1 MDTVAKAAGGIV
13 LTVSGVFFFVVLGTL
28 MGAFSGWVVGLFF
41 GDTILGI
48 AGQLGLKGIAMWQ
61 FGAFMGF
68 VGGFLKTKVTAEV
81 KSGK

>member
-1 MDTVAKAAGGIV
+1 MEKLATAFGGVALAIGGI
-13 LTVSGVFFFVVLGTL
+13 FFFVIFGTFLGAL
-28 MGAFSGWVVGLFF
+28 SGWIVGLVF

-48 AGQLGLKGIAMWQ
+48 LGQIGIKGVTMFQ

-81 KSGK
+81 KGSQ